1 MVHAEINF
9 CLPPRP
15 RNLTMDGF
23 GDEDDFQRAQSAF
36 PALDDDLDGFTS
48 IPAPPVRATTASTA
62 LDFDFNAAP
71 APAVQI
77 TDDDEIGKFE
87 SQFPDIGGVP
97 EVSSR

>member
-1 MVHAEINF
+1 MNA
-9 CLPPRP
+9 
-15 RNLTMDGF
+15 F

-48 IPAPPVRATTASTA
+48 IPAPPARSTSASGA
-62 LDFDFNAAP
+62 LDFDFNPAP
-71 APAVQI
+71 APVVQI

-87 SQFPDIGGVP
+87 SQFPDIGGAP